1 MEKRKYNNGDPIE
14 VQSDWNTSTFVTNTP
29 VTVYKGT
36 VGIITAQTEAPAV
49 LFPNGHY
56 ALLSTEWAELTSKYN
71 LQSIAAWLWYGLCD
85 EFALD
90 DMLSKEYD
98 VEVRTQTIIQA
109 IIQTLADMLYDL
121 GFEPAETQSTNN
133 TGDNEKANEN

>member
-1 MEKRKYNNGDPIE
+1 MEKRKYNVGDMIE
-14 VQSDWNTSTFVTNTP
+14 VQSDWSTSTFITNTP
-29 VTVYKGT
+29 VTIQKGT
-36 VGIITAQTEAPAV
+36 VGIITAQSEAPTV

-56 ALLSTEWAELTSKYN
+56 GLLSTERAELTGKYN
-71 LQSIAAWLWYGLCD
+71 LKNIAAWLWYGLCN

-90 DMLSKEYD
+90 EEYD
-98 VEVRTQTIIQA
+98 DVESFTAI

-133 TGDNEKANEN
+133 TGENEKANEN